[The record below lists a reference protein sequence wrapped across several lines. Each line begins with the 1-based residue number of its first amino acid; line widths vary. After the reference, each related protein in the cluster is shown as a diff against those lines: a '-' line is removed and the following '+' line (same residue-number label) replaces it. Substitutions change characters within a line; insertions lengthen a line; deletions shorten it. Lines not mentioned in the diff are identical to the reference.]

1 MRAKKRDR
9 GREREREREAGA
21 GEVAA
26 VLDDLGT
33 SVAMAGP
40 SNMEEGRHGGRCGGE
55 EQTKEK
61 VVG

>member
-1 MRAKKRDR
+1 M
-9 GREREREREAGA
+9 
-21 GEVAA
+21 AA